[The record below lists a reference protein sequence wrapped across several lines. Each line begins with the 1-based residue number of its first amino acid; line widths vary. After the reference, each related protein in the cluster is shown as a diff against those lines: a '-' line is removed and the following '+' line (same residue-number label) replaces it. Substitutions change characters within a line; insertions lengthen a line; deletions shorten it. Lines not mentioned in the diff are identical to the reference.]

1 VVLATQPPPSPSAPP
16 PIEPSPVES
25 TVAPVLV
32 PVDPLN
38 PGLLTVKVR
47 GGEWATVF
55 VDGRRLVKS
64 APFSG
69 QEIASGSHF
78 LRAENGRLK
87 LVWEQIVTVEPGRE
101 LVVVV
106 PLPGEGPLPVP

>member
-1 VVLATQPPPSPSAPP
+1 
-16 PIEPSPVES
+16 
-25 TVAPVLV
+25 VLV